1 MWDRIRRLLSQLKA
15 AASFALLPA
24 AALDIIWLTLCALH
38 GGQPL
43 LLHGSNPALCY
54 LIGFLVIY
62 LAVLTVTALLRR
74 HRLMRAFS
82 RLDAELIGKAF
93 GGFSRRDR
101 LFSRAIGCCAAN
113 DWQTALDILLQVAD
127 FEMTREETGVCA
139 FYTGRCYQL
148 LNEPQTAAYHF
159 QRARENGFSTAHALL
174 FEARSCEKAGNFD
187 RAFTLFIQL
196 LELPAPESFDF
207 LYTDIGF
214 VFIRQNDPRQA
225 AEWFR
230 KSIEK
235 GQCFAYALSG
245 MAMAALLSGHYR
257 RAMQFRTQALLNQV
271 DNPEQFQVMFDTTRD
286 ALMAQHPDWDWSVPE
301 TPPEP
306 EET

>member
-1 MWDRIRRLLSQLKA
+1 MWDQFRRLLRQLCS

-24 AALDIIWLTLCALH
+24 AGAEALWLALCAAH
-38 GGQPL
+38 GGRPL
-43 LLHGSNPALCY
+43 LLPGKNPALTY

-62 LAVLTVTALLRR
+62 LIALVLTAALRR
-74 HRLMRAFS
+74 HRIMRAFS
-82 RLDAELIGKAF
+82 RLDAALVGNAF
-93 GGFSRRDR
+93 GGFSKRDR
-101 LFSRAIGCCAAN
+101 LFSRAMQRCADN
-113 DWQTALDILLQVAD
+113 DYQTALEQFLAVAD
-127 FEMTREETGVCA
+127 FEMTPEETGVLA

-148 LNEPQTAAYHF
+148 LDEPQTAAYHF
-159 QRARENGFSTAHALL
+159 RRALENGFSRAHALL
-174 FEARSCEKAGNFD
+174 FEARSCERAGDYD

-196 LELPAPESFDF
+196 LELPAPEDFDF
-207 LYTDIGF
+207 LYADIGF
-214 VFIRQNDPRQA
+214 VFIRQNEPKQA

-235 GQCFAYALSG
+235 GQCYAYSLSG

-257 RAMQFRTQALLNQV
+257 RALQFRVQALLNQV
-271 DNPEQFQVMFDTTRD
+271 ENPEQFKVMFDTTRD
-286 ALMAQHPDWDWSVPE
+286 ALKEQHPGWDWSAPD